1 MRTGG
6 EIMWYPQW
14 RCAFLSV
21 AAVASVGCAAS
32 VAPSHQARTNLPGKE
47 ACIFTANLSDWV
59 VLDESTLIV
68 YAPMRKDPYLVKLFA
83 PVIGLDF
90 HQTLGFEDTAH
101 NGELCG
107 GDELIVRGSMPQR
120 MGISAVR
127 ALSLQQAKDLRAA
140 AGNSD
145 AAGH

>member
-1 MRTGG
+1 MSDSR
-6 EIMWYPQW
+6 W

-21 AAVASVGCAAS
+21 AAVAAAGCAAS
-32 VAPSHQARTNLPGKE
+32 IAPPNQTRASLPGKA

-68 YAPMRKDPYLVKLFA
+68 YAPTRKEAYLVKLFA
-83 PVIGLDF
+83 PVTGLDF

-107 GDELIVRGSMPQR
+107 GDELIVRGSSPR
-120 MGISAVR
+120 RTGISAVR
-127 ALSLQQAKDLRAA
+127 ALSPQQAKDLRAA
-140 AGNSD
+140 AGRSG
-145 AAGH
+145 AARH